1 MSTDYPSFCSHQYE
15 ESEVKT
21 EEVTEL
27 AQDSI
32 QFTETTERVTDPL
45 M

>member
-1 MSTDYPSFCSHQYE
+1 MSAEYPSFSSHQYE

-27 AQDSI
+27 AQNSI
-32 QFTETTERVTDPL
+32 QFTESTERVTEPL